1 MNKNIFGIISI
12 VFFGLM
18 LFASSETELW
28 KWFLGLGIIF
38 LIIWI
43 YLMKFV
49 KLDNKYILIFSLAL
63 IFIVLFLPQTSDL
76 WRVFLFGGI
85 ILFVWWLIKR
95 FW

>member
-1 MNKNIFGIISI
+1 MNKNIFGIVSI

-18 LFASSETELW
+18 LFSSVETELW

-43 YLMKFV
+43 YLMKFFQ
-49 KLDNKYILIFSLAL
+49 LDAKYILAFAAACLL
-63 IFIVLFLPQTSDL
+63 IVLFLPQSSDL
-76 WRVFLFGGI
+76 WRAFLFGGI
-85 ILFVWWLIKR
+85 VLFGWWLIKR

>member
-18 LFASSETELW
+18 LFASTDNEIW

-38 LIIWI
+38 LIAWI
-43 YLMKFV
+43 YLMNFF
-49 KLDNKYILIFSLAL
+49 KLDIKYILVLAGACL
-63 IFIVLFLPQTSDL
+63 LIVLFLPQDSEL
-76 WRVFLFGGI
+76 WRAFLFGGI
-85 ILFVWWLIKR
+85 VLFGWWLIKR